1 MKLIEHDM
9 VLPDDISE
17 SRRSN
22 ISQPIEVESNVQ
34 QNKSTVTKSMSSGIS
49 TRTSTSGVP
58 ATVKGNRVRNP
69 GGVSTAAAA
78 KAIPSEKV

>member
-1 MKLIEHDM
+1 M

-17 SRRSN
+17 NRRSSS
-22 ISQPIEVESNVQ
+22 SQSIETENAAQ
-34 QNKSTVTKSMSSGIS
+34 QNKSTTTKMMSTG
-49 TRTSTSGVP
+49 TPARVATSAVP
-58 ATVKGNRVRNP
+58 LSVKGNRVRNP